1 MFVVGQCVGKQWLTG
16 ASPIAAAG
24 VMDYDSPRRQLSQ
37 QLRHRWRNLT
47 VTGDGDRP
55 FKVFPEL
62 SRANAPSLK
71 GDRRHL
77 PNLYQGPVSGE
88 CQCRISIRKRTA
100 HDEVI
105 VPNDKNPDHT
115 V

>member
-1 MFVVGQCVGKQWLTG
+1 
-16 ASPIAAAG
+16 
-24 VMDYDSPRRQLSQ
+24 MDHDSPRRQLRQ
-37 QLRHRWRNLT
+37 QLRHSWRNLT
-47 VTGDGDRP
+47 ITGDGDCP
-55 FKVFPEL
+55 FKAFPEL

-77 PNLYQGPVSGE
+77 PNLYQGPVPGKSH
-88 CQCRISIRKRTA
+88 CRISIRKRTA

-105 VPNDKNPDHT
+105 VPNHQNPDHT

>member
-1 MFVVGQCVGKQWLTG
+1 MAQEQRLAG
-16 ASPIAAAG
+16 ASPIADGG
-24 VMDYDSPRRQLSQ
+24 VMDLDSPRRQLRQ
-37 QLRHRWRNLT
+37 QLRHSRRNLT
-47 VTGDGDRP
+47 ITGDGDRP

-62 SRANAPSLK
+62 SRADAPALK
-71 GDRRHL
+71 GNRRHL
-77 PNLYQGPVSGE
+77 PNLYQGPVPGKS
-88 CQCRISIRKRTA
+88 QCRISIRKRTA